1 MKKVLVLLV
10 AVMALGAT
18 SCGLKEIKGHVNTDS
33 TSVDSNIGPV
43 DSVVIDSIASAFEVD
58 STK

>member
-1 MKKVLVLLV
+1 MKKVLLLV

-18 SCGLKEIKGHVNTDS
+18 SCGLKEIKGHVDTDS
-33 TSVDSNIGPV
+33 TSVDSNVGPV
-43 DSVVIDSIASAFEVD
+43 DSVVIDSIASAFQVD